1 MTNPLKHPASA
12 SPLLWN
18 LVVCFIAVHLLG
30 FVAIWYIFVIHC
42 NTATVFLAFLLFVMC
57 HLSIT
62 AGMHRLYA
70 HQSYRASKPL
80 EALLLL
86 LSAATFQNS
95 ALVWAYFH
103 RMHHW
108 YSDTDGD
115 PYSVRHGFWW
125 AHFLW
130 IFRIP
135 MAIDPKKVKDLQR
148 NKLVVWQHR
157 HRNLLGLLVG
167 LGLPTA
173 VATSWGDTLGGLLI
187 AGFLRLV
194 VQYHSTWSINSVA
207 HTFGF
212 RRYIKIGTARLSPCL
227 AISTVGENNHER
239 HHLAHEDYRLG
250 PKWYLFDIGKWFIE
264 LCAWLRLAHDLRTVS
279 EAAVL
284 ARARKLNSRLVPHQ
298 PVSTRLGDRS

>member
-1 MTNPLKHPASA
+1 MTTSLTHPASTL
-12 SPLLWN
+12 PLLWD
-18 LVVCFIAVHLLG
+18 LVAWFIGVHVLG
-30 FVAIWYIFVIHC
+30 LVAIWYIFAIHHSG
-42 NTATVFLAFLLFVMC
+42 ATVVLALSLFAMC

-62 AGMHRLYA
+62 AGMHRFYA

-80 EALLLL
+80 QALLLL

-95 ALVWAYFH
+95 ALVWAYLH
-103 RMHHW
+103 RLHHW
-108 YSDTDGD
+108 YSDTEGD

-130 IFRIP
+130 ILRTRT
-135 MAIDPKKVKDLQR
+135 AIEPKKVKDLQR

-157 HRNLLGLLVG
+157 HCHLLGLLVG

-173 VATSWGDTLGGLLI
+173 VATSWGDGLGGLLI

-212 RRYIKIGTARLSPCL
+212 RRYVLIGTARLNPYL

-239 HHLAHEDYRLG
+239 HHLAPEDYRLG

-264 LCAWLRLAHDLRTVS
+264 LCAWLRLARGLRTVT

-284 ARARKLNSRLVPHQ
+284 IRARKLKLALRSRSAGEFEAQ
-298 PVSTRLGDRS
+298 E

>member
-1 MTNPLKHPASA
+1 MTTSLTHPASA
-12 SPLLWN
+12 LPLLWN
-18 LVVCFIAVHLLG
+18 LVVCFVAVHLVG
-30 FVAIWYIFVIHC
+30 VVAIWYLFAIQYSV
-42 NTATVFLAFLLFVMC
+42 ATIILALLLFAMC
-57 HLSIT
+57 HLSIS

-135 MAIDPKKVKDLQR
+135 TAIDPQKVKDLQR
-148 NKLVVWQHR
+148 NKLVMWQHR
-157 HRNLLGLLVG
+157 HYQILALLVG
-167 LGLPTA
+167 LGLPA
-173 VATSWGDTLGGLLI
+173 ALATSWGDTLGGLLI

-212 RRYIKIGTARLSPCL
+212 RRYMELGTARLSPYL

-250 PKWYLFDIGKWFIE
+250 PRWYHLDIGRWFIE
-264 LCAWLRLAHDLRTVS
+264 LCAWLRLAHGLRTVS

-284 ARARKLNSRLVPHQ
+284 ARARKIKHA
-298 PVSTRLGDRS
+298 LGCGSAGEFEAQ

>member
-1 MTNPLKHPASA
+1 MTTSLTHPASA
-12 SPLLWN
+12 LPLLWN
-18 LVVCFIAVHLLG
+18 LVVCFIAMHLVG
-30 FVAIWYIFVIHC
+30 FVAIWYLLAIHYSV
-42 NTATVFLAFLLFVMC
+42 ATIILAFLLFTMC
-57 HLSIT
+57 HLSIS

-86 LSAATFQNS
+86 LSAAAFQNS
-95 ALVWAYFH
+95 ALVWAHFH

-135 MAIDPKKVKDLQR
+135 TAIDPKKVKDLQR
-148 NKLVVWQHR
+148 NKLVMWQHR
-157 HRNLLGLLVG
+157 HYQILALLVG

-173 VATSWGDTLGGLLI
+173 LATSWGDALGGLLI

-212 RRYIKIGTARLSPCL
+212 RRYMKLGTARLSPFL

-250 PKWYLFDIGKWFIE
+250 PKWYHLDIGRWFIV
-264 LCAWLRLAHDLRTVS
+264 LCTWLRLAHGLRTVS

-284 ARARKLNSRLVPHQ
+284 ARARKLKHA
-298 PVSTRLGDRS
+298 LGS

>member
-1 MTNPLKHPASA
+1 MTTSHPASA
-12 SPLLWN
+12 LPLLWN
-18 LVVCFIAVHLLG
+18 LVVCFIAVHLVG
-30 FVAIWYIFVIHC
+30 VAAIWYLFVIQYSG
-42 NTATVFLAFLLFVMC
+42 ATVILALSLFAMC
-57 HLSIT
+57 HLSIS

-135 MAIDPKKVKDLQR
+135 TAIDPKKVKDLQR
-148 NKLVVWQHR
+148 NKLVMWQHR
-157 HRNLLGLLVG
+157 HYQILALLVG

-173 VATSWGDTLGGLLI
+173 LATSWGDALGGLLV

-212 RRYIKIGTARLSPCL
+212 RRYMKLGTARLSPFL

-250 PKWYLFDIGKWFIE
+250 PKWYHLDIGRWFIV
-264 LCAWLRLAHDLRTVS
+264 LCTWLRLAHGLRTVS

-284 ARARKLNSRLVPHQ
+284 ARARKLKHA
-298 PVSTRLGDRS
+298 LGS

>member
-1 MTNPLKHPASA
+1 L
-12 SPLLWN
+12 
-18 LVVCFIAVHLLG
+18 
-30 FVAIWYIFVIHC
+30 
-42 NTATVFLAFLLFVMC
+42 
-57 HLSIT
+57 
-62 AGMHRLYA
+62 
-70 HQSYRASKPL
+70 Q
-80 EALLLL
+80 ALLLL

-108 YSDTDGD
+108 HSDTDED

-130 IFRIP
+130 IFRTP
-135 MAIDPKKVKDLQR
+135 SAIDPRKVKDLQR
-148 NKLVVWQHR
+148 NKLIVWQHR
-157 HRNLLGLLVG
+157 HYPLLGLLVG

-173 VATSWGDTLGGLLI
+173 LASSWGDALGGLLI

-207 HTFGF
+207 YTFGF
-212 RRYIKIGTARLSPCL
+212 RRYTVTGTARLSPYL

-250 PKWYLFDIGKWFIE
+250 PKWYLFDLGKWFIE
-264 LCAWLRLAHDLRTVS
+264 LCASLRLAHDLRTVS
-279 EAAVL
+279 ETTVL
-284 ARARKLNSRLVPHQ
+284 TRARKLKFAIGSLSPSEFKAR
-298 PVSTRLGDRS
+298 R

>member
-1 MTNPLKHPASA
+1 MTTSHPASA
-12 SPLLWN
+12 LPLLWN
-18 LVVCFIAVHLLG
+18 LVVCFIAVHLVG
-30 FVAIWYIFVIHC
+30 VAAIWYLFVIQYSG
-42 NTATVFLAFLLFVMC
+42 ATVILALSLFAMC
-57 HLSIT
+57 HLSIS

-135 MAIDPKKVKDLQR
+135 TAIDPKKVKDLQR
-148 NKLVVWQHR
+148 NKLVMWQHR
-157 HRNLLGLLVG
+157 HYQILALLVG

-173 VATSWGDTLGGLLI
+173 LATSWGDALGGLLI

-212 RRYIKIGTARLSPCL
+212 RRYMKLGTARLCPYL

-250 PKWYLFDIGKWFIE
+250 PKWYHLDIGRWFIV
-264 LCAWLRLAHDLRTVS
+264 LCTWLRLAHGLRTVS

-284 ARARKLNSRLVPHQ
+284 ARARKLKHA
-298 PVSTRLGDRS
+298 LGS